1 MRGSHT
7 HRNRICTAMGAAL
20 LLSALTGCERRE
32 DTTLP
37 IEEERAAEGQEPL
50 PEEVQEDLSTNSILR
65 ADMDVRP
72 IAEPPLE
79 PLDVIV
85 PFGDSGSDL
94 NPDAAAMIEE
104 IVESEQFRKG
114 GAIVLRGHTDSSGR
128 DEVNLRASRRRAEA
142 VAEQLVEAG
151 ASEDRITI
159 IAMGEQNPIAP
170 NARPDG
176 EPDEEGRA
184 KNRRVAVTVMPPPEE
199 EGVPAIDDQGA
210 PATELPDPATD

>member
-20 LLSALTGCERRE
+20 LLSALPGCERRE
-32 DTTLP
+32 DTPLP
-37 IEEERAAEGQEPL
+37 IEEEPAAEGQEPL
-50 PEEVQEDLSTNSILR
+50 PEEMQEDLSTNSILR
-65 ADMDVRP
+65 EDMDVRP

-79 PLDVIV
+79 PLNVIL

-94 NPDAAAMIEE
+94 SPDAAAMIEE

-142 VAEQLVEAG
+142 VAEQLVKAG

-170 NARPDG
+170 NATPDG

-199 EGVPAIDDQGA
+199 EDAPATDDQRA
-210 PATELPDPATD
+210 PATEILNPATD

>member
-7 HRNRICTAMGAAL
+7 HRNRICAAMGAAL

-32 DTTLP
+32 DTPLP
-37 IEEERAAEGQEPL
+37 IEEEPAAEGQEPL
-50 PEEVQEDLSTNSILR
+50 PEEMQEDLSTNSILR
-65 ADMDVRP
+65 EDMDVRP

-79 PLDVIV
+79 PLNVIL
-85 PFGDSGSDL
+85 PFGGSGSDL
-94 NPDAAAMIEE
+94 SPDAAAMIEE
-104 IVESEQFRKG
+104 IVESDQFRKG

-170 NARPDG
+170 NATPDG

-199 EGVPAIDDQGA
+199 EDA
-210 PATELPDPATD
+210 PATDGQRAAATEILDPATN